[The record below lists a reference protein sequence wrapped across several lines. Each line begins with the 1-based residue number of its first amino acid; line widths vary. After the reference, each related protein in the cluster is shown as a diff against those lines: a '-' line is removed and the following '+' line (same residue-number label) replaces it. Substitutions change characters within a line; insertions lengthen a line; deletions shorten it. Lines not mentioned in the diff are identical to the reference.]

1 MSDDHRLYS
10 ALPMLISGQCGKET
24 GREHSAVIRN
34 VINGIKVS
42 KLRTI
47 CLASDGES
55 RRGEAFAILTFKRQ
69 LEPTSPIYAL
79 LADLPLMNLEV
90 GDDDL
95 TADKDY
101 KHVFKRIRNLL
112 LRVRGLRVHGIHFLV
127 SVIQSHLL
135 ENGLSL
141 SHVNSILKPD
151 DKQDVKLAYDLLQ
164 EIWCLPLLSP
174 TSTTRSAGFQDT
186 QEALW
191 TLGILFRNVL
201 FPYICIDFS
210 LSEQLISL
218 STAAHMLLAMAHED
232 KAGTMLMPT
241 QLYVD
246 LMIMIKNVYFCIA
259 KAKIDDPTG
268 RFDIILLGTDRLE
281 ELFGILRT
289 MVGNDSSVDVH
300 QLVLRLVGTTEVSGI
315 LAQHPEWD
323 RSPRRLN
330 LPTVSREGIMV
341 HKNVDHIKPASWEG
355 DVMVAKVNLKTC
367 WMLGRQE
374 IRTSVKYSVPRLDR
388 VLQELESKNDPA
400 INMLQPFGKHIVLA
414 QCDAEDYDD
423 TAEDF
428 DSGVLGDSIAA
439 PQPHPLETDLEDA
452 AGEEEPIEKYDSFF
466 KHNSEQIWKG
476 CYLKDLFKALK
487 DPGSRDRLKRYADVP
502 RYAIKHKSRLDI
514 VEADTLDLDLPAIK
528 MDFPLASILK
538 CEGRL
543 WVCIGE
549 VIDITFDAKSAD
561 RLSVNLL
568 SEPSAFVQFQLLYLI
583 PATIGDDPDLKN
595 DWRWSTKRG
604 STYRVPG
611 RLVEPV
617 NPDLCTKTPC
627 KPFYL
632 FDSQTLW
639 AIGLLLLE
647 RLTRED
653 GKHIPEVECSPS
665 FPYLEETGKSSRQLS

>member
-10 ALPMLISGQCGKET
+10 ALPVLISGQCGKET
-24 GREHSAVIRN
+24 GREHSTVIRN

-69 LEPTSPIYAL
+69 LELTSPIYAL

-101 KHVFKRIRNLL
+101 KQVFKRIRNLL

-151 DKQDVKLAYDLLQ
+151 DKQDVKLTYDLLQ
-164 EIWCLPLLSP
+164 EIWCLPLLFP

-186 QEALW
+186 REALR
-191 TLGILFRNVL
+191 TLGILFCNVL

-259 KAKIDDPTG
+259 KAKIDNPTG

-289 MVGNDSSVDVH
+289 MVGNDSSIDVH

-330 LPTVSREGIMV
+330 LLTVSREGIVV

-355 DVMVAKVNLKTC
+355 DVMVTKVNLKTC

-374 IRTSVKYSVPRLDR
+374 IRTSVKYSVPQLDG

-414 QCDAEDYDD
+414 QRDAEDYDD
-423 TAEDF
+423 TAQDF
-428 DSGVLGDSIAA
+428 DGGVLGDSIAA

-466 KHNSEQIWKG
+466 KHNGEQIWKG
-476 CYLKDLFKALK
+476 RYLKDLFKALK
-487 DPGSRDRLKRYADVP
+487 DPGSRDRLKCYTDVP

-549 VIDITFDAKSAD
+549 VIDITFNAKSAD
-561 RLSVNLL
+561 RLSVDLL

-583 PATIGDDPDLKN
+583 PATIEDDPDLKN
-595 DWRWSTKRG
+595 DWHWSTKRG

-632 FDSQTLW
+632 FDSQTLR
-639 AIGLLLLE
+639 AIGSLLLE

-653 GKHIPEVECSPS
+653 GKHIPEVEHSPS